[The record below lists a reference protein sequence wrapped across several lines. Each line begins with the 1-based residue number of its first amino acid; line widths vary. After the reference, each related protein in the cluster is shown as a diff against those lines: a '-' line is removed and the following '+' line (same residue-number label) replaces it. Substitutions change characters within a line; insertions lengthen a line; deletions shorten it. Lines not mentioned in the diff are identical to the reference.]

1 MKTFWR
7 VASSGYFQTRPTVAY
22 YASRAWRFSN
32 RITTLCARE
41 RSSSPCFQ
49 ELQRVNSRSC
59 ERLPARILHFLERDA
74 GGGASIGRTVGGN
87 DSSGFHRSLSSPN
100 GNISRYRDTTNT
112 LLSMG
117 FSASHLP
124 VSTSAR

>member
-7 VASSGYFQTRPTVAY
+7 VASSGYFQTRPTVAN

-41 RSSSPCFQ
+41 RSSGPCFQ
-49 ELQRVNSRSC
+49 ELQRVNLRS
-59 ERLPARILHFLERDA
+59 ERLPARIFHSLERDA

-87 DSSGFHRSLSSPN
+87 DSSGFDRSLNSPN

-124 VSTSAR
+124 VSTAAR